1 MKRDERKTNGK
12 KERKGK
18 TKCLEGRKD
27 NKTEGREK
35 KGKINKQK
43 GKE

>member
-27 NKTEGREK
+27 KKQRERK
-35 KGKINKQK
+35 R
-43 GKE
+43 KER